1 MLPQILSCLLVAS
14 SLSAEVILPT
24 MTLTPVSGTAQPTAI
39 LPELSKPPVT
49 PDPRF
54 REEAWAKK
62 FPHISLETA
71 QALQKRK
78 NVVFVDGRAKVEWD
92 LSHIPGAVILPVG
105 EFDKYY
111 ADNKKKLM
119 KAKILVSYC
128 HGEGCRLSD
137 MLAQKL
143 YDKGFKNIAVF
154 WGGFPAWEG
163 AKLPLVDKK
172 GKTFKTPT
180 PVPTQT
186 PGVAAP
192 AATVTPAA
200 P

>member
-1 MLPQILSCLLVAS
+1 MLSLILSSLLVAS
-14 SLSAEVILPT
+14 GLSAEHIHPT

-54 REEAWAKK
+54 REETWAKK
-62 FPHISLETA
+62 FPHISLEAT
-71 QALQKRK
+71 QALHKRK
-78 NVVFVDGRAKVEWD
+78 DVVFVDGRSKVEWEA
-92 LSHIPGAVILPVG
+92 SHIPGALPLPVG

-111 ADNKKKLM
+111 LEGKKKLM
-119 KAKILVSYC
+119 KAKIIVPYC
-128 HGEGCRLSD
+128 HGEGCRQSD

-143 YDKGFKNIAVF
+143 VDKGFKNVAVF

-163 AKLPLVDKK
+163 AKLPLLDKN
-172 GKTFKTPT
+172 GKPFKAPT
-180 PVPTQT
+180 PVPPTT
-186 PGVAAP
+186 PDAQAP
-192 AATVTPAA
+192 AAAQTPAT